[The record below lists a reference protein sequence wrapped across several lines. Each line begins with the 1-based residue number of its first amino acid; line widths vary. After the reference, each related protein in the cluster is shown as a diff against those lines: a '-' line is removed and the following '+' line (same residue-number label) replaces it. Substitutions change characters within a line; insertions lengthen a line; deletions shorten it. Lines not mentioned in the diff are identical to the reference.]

1 MLDLKKRVRVSAEDY
16 IYVSARVRAH
26 EAASFG
32 AEGLRALV
40 DARDYDAAVR
50 FLTERGPAL
59 RKNAAGRV
67 DWEATLDAYLAD
79 AFALV
84 EESVPFPALFS
95 FLRIPYDCHNL
106 KSALKASFRGEDFIR
121 FFLPLG
127 NFTLE
132 ELAAMTAARD
142 FSPLPDALRRAVPEA
157 SAAFSASRDPQEIDR
172 ILDRASF
179 AAMLEEVGRFRV
191 KSLTALVELKIDLVN
206 LITAI
211 RLYRMGARTEGPF
224 FSFFLEGG
232 TLGRAFF
239 ADLFGKGGAL
249 FFKALLA
256 GPFASLLPPGF
267 AEKEAA
273 GAALAGGALTGGAL
287 TGGTLTGGTLTGGA
301 AAAGTLMQDASAS
314 GVQAADGP
322 EGRGRVLNRE
332 DAGGEGIA
340 GSLAALS
347 PALLETRADNLYL
360 AAAKKSAA
368 VAYGPEVAAAFLLR
382 REFEVKNIRF
392 LLFAKRAG
400 LDSAAIR
407 ERLRVL

>member
-50 FLTERGPAL
+50 LLTERGPAL

-179 AAMLEEVGRFRV
+179 AAMLEAVGRFRV

-273 GAALAGGALTGGAL
+273 DAALAGGA
-287 TGGTLTGGTLTGGA
+287 LTGGA

-314 GVQAADGP
+314 GVQAAEGP

-332 DAGGEGIA
+332 DEGIA
-340 GSLAALS
+340 GRLAALS

-360 AAAKKSAA
+360 AEAKKSAA

>member
-50 FLTERGPAL
+50 LLTERGPAL

-157 SAAFSASRDPQEIDR
+157 SADFSASRDPQEIDR

-224 FSFFLEGG
+224 LSFFLEGG

-273 GAALAGGALTGGAL
+273 GAALAGGALTGGA
-287 TGGTLTGGTLTGGA
+287 

-314 GVQAADGP
+314 GVQAAEGP

-340 GSLAALS
+340 GRLAALS

>member
-50 FLTERGPAL
+50 LLTERGPAL

-106 KSALKASFRGEDFIR
+106 KSALKASFQGEDFIR

-249 FFKALLA
+249 FFKALLV

-273 GAALAGGALTGGAL
+273 GAALAGGALTGGA
-287 TGGTLTGGTLTGGA
+287 

-314 GVQAADGP
+314 GVQAAEGP

-340 GSLAALS
+340 GRLAALS

>member
-50 FLTERGPAL
+50 LLTERGPAL

-157 SAAFSASRDPQEIDR
+157 SAVFSASRDPQEIDR

-273 GAALAGGALTGGAL
+273 GAALAGGALTGGA
-287 TGGTLTGGTLTGGA
+287 

-314 GVQAADGP
+314 GVQAAEGP

-340 GSLAALS
+340 GRLAALS